1 MDRGPAYGE
10 EGIGMTLP
18 PTDGATTLLAVWAL
32 GCGLLLLALCA
43 WRFPRTVLPL
53 IFLVRP
59 LLEACRLPKFDP
71 AVGQAIINAS
81 GVLVPAALFG
91 ALALRG
97 KLFERGSR
105 QAWGFLLVFLIIS
118 LGHGLNAESGTILLK
133 VLLPFSLL
141 LYPAL
146 AIDSEED
153 VKKFLRLV
161 GYSALIVIVL
171 VLLDWSRTNINPVH
185 GWVQD
190 IIPLKE
196 GGTRNRLASVFGVPT
211 TTSFWLFQF
220 LAVGYLLFETDR
232 PPRRWIWLGICAAL
246 SVPLYYTF
254 ARAAWIGA
262 AVLVALYNLLK
273 GRRLRI
279 AVGTLAFG
287 AAVLWLLPNVL
298 YRMQNLATWKWRFLF
313 WLGYLKSI
321 SVGEATGWLVGIGLT
336 DLPRKNLFTGELFKL
351 GSTGLIENSFVF
363 VLVGAG
369 AAALLLFV
377 AVFLSLAKTAR
388 RLSLTAGS
396 PFVRDFGIWSL
407 SLLAAWFVMGM
418 SGDMVT
424 YAVINWYF
432 YAFFGCLLALGL
444 RIRGPAAAPAG
455 NPDESPRPVP
465 EPAAPAECAR

>member
-1 MDRGPAYGE
+1 
-10 EGIGMTLP
+10 MTLP
-18 PTDGATTLLAVWAL
+18 LMDGAATLLAAWAL
-32 GCGLLLLALCA
+32 GSGLLLLVFCA
-43 WRFPRTVLPL
+43 WRFPKMVLPL

-59 LLEACRLPKFDP
+59 LLEASRLLKFDQ
-71 AVGQAIINAS
+71 AVGQGIINAV
-81 GVLVPAALFG
+81 GVVIPAVLFG
-91 ALALRG
+91 ALVLRG
-97 KLFERGSR
+97 KFFERGSR
-105 QAWGFLLVFLIIS
+105 LAWSFMLVFLLVS
-118 LGHGLNAESGTILLK
+118 LSHRLNAESGTLLLK

-146 AIDSEED
+146 AIGSEED

-161 GYSALIVIVL
+161 GYSSLIVIVL
-171 VLLDWSRTNINPVH
+171 VLLDWNRTNINPIY

-190 IIPLKE
+190 IIPLK
-196 GGTRNRLASVFGVPT
+196 GGGARNRLASVFGVPT

-220 LAVGYLLFETDR
+220 LAVCYFLFETDR

-246 SVPLYYTF
+246 SVPLYFTF
-254 ARAAWIGA
+254 SRAAWIGM
-262 AVLVALYNLLK
+262 AVLVALYNFLK
-273 GRRLRI
+273 GRRFRI
-279 AVGTLAFG
+279 AVGMLAFG
-287 AAVLWLLPNVL
+287 AGVLWFLPNIL
-298 YRMQNLATWKWRFLF
+298 YRMQNLASWKWRFLY
-313 WLGYLKSI
+313 WQGYLKSL
-321 SVGEATGWLVGIGLT
+321 SGGEAAGWLVGVGLA
-336 DLPRKNLFTGELFKL
+336 DLPLKNAFSGTLFRL

-369 AAALLLFV
+369 AAALLLFA

-388 RLSLTAGS
+388 RLSRTAGS

-444 RIRGPAAAPAG
+444 RARGPAAVRAG
-455 NPDESPRPVP
+455 NPEESPRRPP
-465 EPAAPAECAR
+465 EPADPAENA